1 MIEAAAAAL
10 ICALMFIPLANIA
23 IGAVAGLVLFG
34 WAGALGGALIGV
46 VMTLVWYSVIKDM

>member
-46 VMTLVWYSVIKDM
+46 VMTLVWYSVIQ

>member
-34 WAGALGGALIGV
+34 WIGALVGALVGLIITA
-46 VMTLVWYSVIKDM
+46 VMYNLAQ

>member
-23 IGAVAGLVLFG
+23 IGAVAGFVLFG
-34 WAGALGGALIGV
+34 VFGAGVGAAIGV
-46 VMTLVWYSVIKDM
+46 AITAIWYNIRKDL